1 MSEMHVSMFVPST
14 CKVVL
19 QYGFKVCKNYKILL
33 FIIVLL
39 LMCVVL
45 MFGVF
50 FESGVILSEV
60 SCFSCFK
67 NTSGGLST
75 PLGPCCVLL
84 GESGVLLSPSNSY
97 NATGSSFPSS
107 WIFLYRGSRDS
118 ASATEMMLDVPSL
131 YWILKSNSDNC
142 SSTIF

>member
-1 MSEMHVSMFVPST
+1 MSMLAPHSTQLYVFGVVGQFVVPVWFEFVGDPVVTPST
-14 CKVVL
+14 EIKLQVVMGL
-19 QYGFKVCKNYKILL
+19 SLHPL
-33 FIIVLL
+33 FN
-39 LMCVVL
+39 L

-50 FESGVILSEV
+50 FESGVIMSEV

-118 ASATEMMLDVPSL
+118 ASATEMMLS
-131 YWILKSNSDNC
+131 
-142 SSTIF
+142 

>member
-1 MSEMHVSMFVPST
+1 MGDPVVTPST
-14 CKVVL
+14 ETSSSDGV
-19 QYGFKVCKNYKILL
+19 ISASS
-33 FIIVLL
+33 
-39 LMCVVL
+39 VL
-45 MFGVF
+45 MFGVL

-118 ASATEMMLDVPSL
+118 ASATEMMLS
-131 YWILKSNSDNC
+131 
-142 SSTIF
+142 